1 MGNKTIMGN
10 SGNLLTLTVIAAT
23 GKSEGKYAAK
33 VENVIFTQADGNK
46 LLLDNC
52 AFDIIVSNQGDVM
65 MGDANGDSS
74 VDVADV
80 VAILNYILD
89 KSSASFVREAA
100 DLNDDGAIDVADLMK
115 LVSMI
120 MKQNPASAPQIRTY
134 LQNSGFNVIGQN
146 L

>member
-1 MGNKTIMGN
+1 MGN

-52 AFDIIVSNQGDVM
+52 AFDIIVSKQGDVM

>member
-1 MGNKTIMGN
+1 
-10 SGNLLTLTVIAAT
+10 
-23 GKSEGKYAAK
+23 
-33 VENVIFTQADGNK
+33 
-46 LLLDNC
+46 
-52 AFDIIVSNQGDVM
+52 M

-74 VDVADV
+74 VDVDV

-100 DLNDDGAIDVADLMK
+100 DLNNDGAIDVADLMK